1 LQLKTAM
8 PFPPVSMHSIRSSNQ
23 RTLATHWNALA
34 ADRGFPPIGAFQPQA
49 ANHSLEQI
57 ILWDVER
64 AGEAG
69 GNCFRVRKVGLRA
82 AEAIGDSPVGPIGKT
97 MEELA
102 PSALREIS
110 LNGARECVASGCAIY
125 EIITTVDANAHV
137 VECERLLLPFGD
149 GEHVEQIVASLQLIS
164 FQGAIERQGF
174 ARDFVGKPQMTF
186 SGMILSDAMAR
197 RGASA
202 AVRVSQ
208 GTQAN
213 GATAHTQAASASR
226 EMAEPSSA
234 QQPANDQRKA
244 ARRTVLKTGR
254 IRFEKSS
261 EICTVRDMSA
271 TGAAIDLAQA
281 ASIPDKFTLVLE
293 MESTARNCTVV
304 WRKDRQL
311 GVRFG

>member
-1 LQLKTAM
+1 
-8 PFPPVSMHSIRSSNQ
+8 MHSIRSSNQ
-23 RTLATHWNALA
+23 RALATHWNALA
-34 ADRGFPPIGAFQPQA
+34 ADRSFPAIGAFQPQTA
-49 ANHSLEQI
+49 GHSPEQMI
-57 ILWDVER
+57 VWDVENT
-64 AGEAG
+64 GDAG

-82 AEAIGDSPVGPIGKT
+82 VEAIGESPVGPIGKT

-102 PSALREIS
+102 PPALREIS

-149 GEHVEQIVASLQLIS
+149 GDSVEHMVASLQLIS

-174 ARDFVGKPQMTF
+174 ARDFVGRPQLTF
-186 SGMILSDAMAR
+186 AGMILSEAMTR
-197 RGASA
+197 RGPSA
-202 AVRVSQ
+202 IAAQVSQ
-208 GTQAN
+208 AGGTSAP
-213 GATAHTQAASASR
+213 AQAAIDTSEKTTPVSG
-226 EMAEPSSA
+226 
-234 QQPANDQRKA
+234 QPPTADKRKA

-254 IRFEKSS
+254 IRFGKSS

-271 TGAAIDLAQA
+271 TGAAIELAGA
-281 ASIPDKFTLVLE
+281 AAAPDKFELVLE
-293 MESTARNCTVV
+293 MESAARKCTVT

>member
-1 LQLKTAM
+1 M
-8 PFPPVSMHSIRSSNQ
+8 PFQPVSMHSIRSSNQ
-23 RTLATHWNALA
+23 RALAAQWNALA
-34 ADRGFPPIGAFQPQA
+34 TDRGFPAIGAFNPQA
-49 ANHSLEQI
+49 TGHSPEQM
-57 ILWDVER
+57 ILWDVEST
-64 AGEAG
+64 GEADG
-69 GNCFRVRKVGLRA
+69 CCFRVRKVGLRA
-82 AEAIGDSPVGPIGKT
+82 VEAIGESPIGPIGKT

-102 PSALREIS
+102 PPLLREIS
-110 LNGARECVASGCAIY
+110 LNGARECATSGCAIY

-174 ARDFVGKPQMTF
+174 VREFVGQPQLTF
-186 SGMILSDAMAR
+186 AGMILSDAMTR

-202 AVRVSQ
+202 IAARAAAVQ
-208 GTQAN
+208 GN
-213 GATAHTQAASASR
+213 GPAAPTHVASASR
-226 EMAEPSSA
+226 GAAEPGST
-234 QQPANDQRKA
+234 QQGATDKRKA
-244 ARRTVLKTGR
+244 ARRTVLKTAR

-271 TGAAIDLAQA
+271 TGAAIDLAHA
-281 ASIPDKFTLVLE
+281 ASIPDRFTLVLE
-293 MESTARNCTVV
+293 MESAARNCTVV